1 MDVKD
6 LYKLDSLE
14 RSLNGKKKNN
24 KNTNNNTKKELEKLI
39 TLNGTINPSKVND
52 DSFLKIL
59 NILQAP
65 NK

>member
-1 MDVKD
+1 MV
-6 LYKLDSLE
+6 
-14 RSLNGKKKNN
+14 KKKNN
-24 KNTNNNTKKELEKLI
+24 KNKNNNTKKELEKLI